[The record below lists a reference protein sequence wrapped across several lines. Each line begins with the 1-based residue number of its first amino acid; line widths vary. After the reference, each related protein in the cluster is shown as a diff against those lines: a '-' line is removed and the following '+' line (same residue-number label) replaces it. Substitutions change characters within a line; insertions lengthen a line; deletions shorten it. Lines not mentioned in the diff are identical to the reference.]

1 MSVCLESSNKR
12 YAPLALALFD
22 NKKQK
27 GIFVFCCIVIF
38 FLSLWK
44 IYADYQTYLSN
55 TNYEIIAQVKS
66 QYTKIKN
73 QREYFVLRVQ
83 DTKGYYFYITSFLD
97 LKSLVNREIR
107 IYGKMKQCSFF
118 EFLKSCYFSAY
129 NIALMPQEGFKAK
142 LQDFIDKQH
151 QDIRHSMLYRA
162 LFFADSLS
170 KEYRDRVNA
179 LGIAHL
185 VAISGFHLGILSA
198 LLFFIFQPIYGFF
211 HKRYFTYRNRIY
223 DLSAMVL
230 FCMFLYLILLDFQ
243 ASFLRA
249 FVMSVFGFLLFFG
262 NMRIF
267 SFEMLFVI
275 VGCIL
280 AVFPRLVFNVG
291 FVLSVS
297 GVFYIFLILRHFPK
311 MPWYLWIIA
320 FNSSIFF
327 LMGIIVHFYFPYF
340 SFYQYFSM
348 VLSVLFV
355 VFFPLMLFLHTIF
368 LGGIFDSFLDL
379 FLIMQFRVIE
389 FYTPWFLLVSYV
401 LLSFFAIFS
410 KKCFYVL
417 LACSICFYCYLS
429 YLFLA

>member
-1 MSVCLESSNKR
+1 MSACLESSNKR
-12 YAPLALALFD
+12 YVPLALELFS
-22 NKKQK
+22 NTKQK
-27 GIFVFCCIVIF
+27 VIFTLCCILIF

-44 IYADYQTYLSN
+44 IYGDYQSYLSDV
-55 TNYEIIAQVKS
+55 NYEIIAQVKS
-66 QYTKIKN
+66 QYTKVKN
-73 QREYFVLRVQ
+73 KREYFVLRVQ
-83 DTKGYYFYITSFLD
+83 DTEGYYFYITSFLD

-118 EFLKSCYFSAY
+118 EFLRSCYFSTY

-142 LQDFIDKQH
+142 LQDFIDRQH

-185 VAISGFHLGILSA
+185 VAISGFHLGILSS
-198 LLFFIFQPIYGFF
+198 LLFLIFAPVYGFF
-211 HKRYFTYRNRIY
+211 HKRFFTYRNRIY
-223 DLSAMVL
+223 DLGAIVL
-230 FCMFLYLILLDFQ
+230 FFMFLYLILLDFQ

-249 FVMSVFGFLLFFG
+249 FAMSVFGFLLFFG
-262 NMRIF
+262 NMRII
-267 SFEMLFVI
+267 SFEMLFV
-275 VGCIL
+275 VASCIL
-280 AVFPRLVFNVG
+280 AIFPRLIFNVG

-297 GVFYIFLILRHFPK
+297 GVFYILLILRHFPK
-311 MPWYLWIIA
+311 MPWYLWIA
-320 FNSSIFF
+320 VFNSSIFF

-340 SFYQYFSM
+340 SFYQYLSI
-348 VLSVLFV
+348 VLSIVFV
-355 VFFPLMLFLHTIF
+355 VFFPLMLFLHGIL
-368 LGGIFDSFLDL
+368 LGGIIDSFLDM
-379 FLIMQFRVIE
+379 FLSTQFRVIE

-410 KKCFYVL
+410 KKCFYIL